1 MSKLV
6 VLVLLL
12 LPLTALASLGC
23 APQAAQPSAIS
34 TPTPPVATS
43 EAGAPMA
50 AAVPTA
56 VPTPRVSPEKP
67 AATSTPTPSLTEGS
81 MSPRAGATTI
91 PDEARSPVDLACA
104 DLADRLDI
112 STDLIRLVS
121 VEPKE
126 WPDTSLGC
134 PEPGKM
140 YAQVVTPGFRVV
152 LAVEEREYEYH
163 TDRGE
168 TVVFCPN
175 RLEPVPPWPK
185 GVRDATPWQPI
196 EPIMVQPTPGN

>member
-12 LPLTALASLGC
+12 LPLTAWASLGC
-23 APQAAQPSAIS
+23 APQAAPLSAIS

-43 EAGAPMA
+43 EAGAPTA
-50 AAVPTA
+50 TAVPTGI
-56 VPTPRVSPEKP
+56 PTPRVSPEKP
-67 AATSTPTPSLTEGS
+67 AATSTPMSSLAEGS
-81 MSPRAGATTI
+81 AFPQAGAAAI
-91 PDEARSPVDLACA
+91 PDEARRPVDLARA
-104 DLADRLDI
+104 DLADRLGI
-112 STDLIRLVS
+112 STDPMRVVS
-121 VEPKE
+121 VEPRE
-126 WPDTSLGC
+126 WPDASLGC

-152 LAVEEREYEYH
+152 LAVGERVYEYH

-196 EPIMVQPTPGN
+196 EPIVVQPTPGN

>member
-12 LPLTALASLGC
+12 LPLTAWASLGC
-23 APQAAQPSAIS
+23 APQAAQPPAIS
-34 TPTPPVATS
+34 TPTGLAATS
-43 EAGAPMA
+43 EAGAPTA
-50 AAVPTA
+50 TA
-56 VPTPRVSPEKP
+56 VPTGIPTPRASPEKP
-67 AATSTPTPSLTEGS
+67 SVSSTPPPVPASGTPPQASAAPTPNETQGS
-81 MSPRAGATTI
+81 
-91 PDEARSPVDLACA
+91 VDLARR
-104 DLADRLDI
+104 DLADKLGV
-112 STDLIRLVS
+112 SMDLIRVVS

-134 PEPGKM
+134 PEPGKF
-140 YAQVVTPGFRVV
+140 YAQVLTPGFRVV
-152 LAVEEREYEYH
+152 LAVGERTYEYH

-185 GVRDATPWQPI
+185 GVRDARPWQPI
-196 EPIMVQPTPGN
+196 EPIVVQPTPDN